1 MSVNAARSKAGVAN
15 SFSLGGYFKSRA
27 RAKQHKTKTNPKH
40 GSILIEETKFIILAV
55 SNFIKAPFL
64 IMPFSVLT
72 TDEK

>member
-1 MSVNAARSKAGVAN
+1 M
-15 SFSLGGYFKSRA
+15 
-27 RAKQHKTKTNPKH
+27 KTNPKH
-40 GSILIEETKFIILAV
+40 GSILIEETKFIIQAV